1 LPPCAR
7 RHPHR
12 RGPRRLTR
20 ALLVTAVVL
29 PLAGLWIA
37 PAGAEPASRQSLEQ
51 QLDRLNQEADQLVED
66 YLEQKATLDGIRKD
80 IAGLR
85 DRTSK
90 AERDYRS
97 LQAAVSAQWTAA
109 YVRGT
114 GTDIASL
121 LGAGDPTV
129 ALQRMQSLEL
139 LAERNQDMALS
150 LQVAKQS
157 FEASRSTLLGAE
169 KRQAAEVARL
179 AARTA
184 KVKDAVRRTKALL
197 ARMNAAQRARALGAG
212 SSGSSGSG
220 GGSTPS
226 APLPKLPPASGG
238 AAKAVAYARAQIGKP
253 YSYGAAGPGAFD
265 CSGLTMMA
273 WAQAGVSL
281 PHSSRQQYAVTRR
294 VSRSELRPGDLV
306 FYYTPISHVSI
317 YVGNGM
323 RVTATHTGSTVKLQ
337 SLGSSIVGY
346 GRPM

>member
-1 LPPCAR
+1 M
-7 RHPHR
+7 
-12 RGPRRLTR
+12 R
-20 ALLVTAVVL
+20 ALLLTAAVL
-29 PLAGLWIA
+29 PLAGIWMA
-37 PAGAEPASRQSLEQ
+37 PMPAGAEPASRQSLEQ
-51 QLDRLNQEADQLVED
+51 QLDRLNQEADRLVED
-66 YLEQKATLDGIRKD
+66 YLQQKAALDSIRKD

-90 AERDYRS
+90 AEKDYRG

-121 LGAGDPTV
+121 LGAADPTV

-139 LAERNQDMALS
+139 LAQRNEDMAVS
-150 LQVAKQS
+150 LQAARRS
-157 FEASRSTLLGAE
+157 YDDSRATLVGAE
-169 KRQAAEVARL
+169 KRQAAEVARV

-184 KVKDAVRRTKALL
+184 KVKDAVRRTEALL
-197 ARMNAAQRARALGAG
+197 ARMNAAQRARVLGSG
-212 SSGSSGSG
+212 PTGSSGSG
-220 GGSTPS
+220 GGS
-226 APLPKLPPASGG
+226 APPNLPPASGG
-238 AAKAVAYARAQIGKP
+238 AAKAVAFAKAQIGEP
-253 YSYGAAGPGAFD
+253 YQYGAAGPGSWD

-281 PHSSRQQYAVTRR
+281 PHSSREQYSVTRR
-294 VSRSELRPGDLV
+294 VSRSQLQPGDLV
-306 FYYTPISHVSI
+306 FYYSPISHVSI

-337 SLGSSIVGY
+337 SLGTSIVGY

>member
-1 LPPCAR
+1 MSPCAR
-7 RHPHR
+7 RVPHR
-12 RGPRRLTR
+12 REPRRLTR
-20 ALLVTAVVL
+20 ALLLTAVVL
-29 PLAGLWIA
+29 PLAGLWMA
-37 PAGAEPASRQSLEQ
+37 PMPAGAQPASRQSLEQ

-66 YLEQKATLDGIRKD
+66 YLEQKAALDSIRKD

-90 AERDYRS
+90 AEKDYRG

-139 LAERNQDMALS
+139 LAQRNEDMAVS
-150 LQVAKQS
+150 LQAARRS
-157 FEASRSTLLGAE
+157 YDDSRSTLVGAE

-179 AARTA
+179 AAKTA
-184 KVKDAVRRTKALL
+184 KVKDAVRRTEALL
-197 ARMNAAQRARALGAG
+197 ARMNSAQRARVVG
-212 SSGSSGSG
+212 SGSG
-220 GGSTPS
+220 GGSTPA
-226 APLPKLPPASGG
+226 APLPNLPPASGG
-238 AAKAVAYARAQIGKP
+238 AAKAVAYAKAQIGKP
-253 YSYGAAGPGAFD
+253 YAYGAAGPGSFD

-281 PHSSRQQYAVTRR
+281 PHSSRDQYSVTRR

-317 YVGNGM
+317 YVGSGM

-337 SLGSSIVGY
+337 SLGTSIVGY